1 MNILFTPHAWEDYIH
16 WQSKDR
22 KMIARIN
29 ELIRDISR
37 DPDGGIG
44 KPERLKNDL
53 SSWLS
58 RRINH
63 EHRLVYRIEE
73 DNIVILQCRYHY

>member
-1 MNILFTPHAWEDYIH
+1 MNILSTPHAWEDYAH
-16 WQSKDR
+16 WQSTDR
-22 KMIARIN
+22 KMLARIN

-37 DPDGGIG
+37 DPDGVIG

-53 SSWLS
+53 SGWLS